1 MMDTV
6 DGCQVPTT
14 AMGFHRWLLFEAR
27 FHRLVSS
34 DLDAEI
40 ERCAARVAA
49 TLVSA
54 ARSVRPAHLNVYIT
68 AAFVF
73 GGLELDRIL
82 V

>member
-14 AMGFHRWLLFEAR
+14 AMGFRRWLLFEAR

-40 ERCAARVAA
+40 ERCAAA
-49 TLVSA
+49 TLDSA
-54 ARSVRPAHLNVYIT
+54 ARSVLPAHLNVYIT

-73 GGLELDRIL
+73 AGLELDRIL